1 MNIKKQAIEE
11 IIFYLEKQL
20 GDLNIEQR
28 HNVWDI
34 NKLSDKQRIIKKKKQ
49 ELVKIIN
56 KLKNGKD

>member
-20 GDLNIEQR
+20 GDLNTEQR
-28 HNVWDI
+28 RNVWEI
-34 NKLSDKQRIIKKKKQ
+34 NKLSDKQRVVKKKKQ

-56 KLKNGKD
+56 KLKSGKD